1 VYLSE
6 RRGLRLFTL
15 CILYVAQGLPYGFV
29 TVTLAA
35 YLKEN
40 HLGKAELATL
50 LAMTTLPWS
59 FKWCWGPVVDYFQ
72 IPSLGRRRPWIL
84 FSQLMMFLSM
94 GCVLFVP
101 DLVADIRS
109 LIVIVCIHNV
119 FGAMQDVSVDAL
131 AVDLLTEHE
140 RGTAN
145 GFMYGSSYFGTM
157 VGGAGLGLIVIHLGL
172 RTAVSVQLTILAS
185 IFIVPLLFRERPGD
199 RFIFPNWNVVKDE
212 GGASFLSLFA
222 EFAYAFRFPLTWLCA
237 LLALVVKIGMGVS
250 LTTSVSVF
258 IEHYGYTMEQYSL
271 VMGGAAVIC
280 GLSGSVL
287 GGVLADRIGA
297 SDLAFG
303 AATMLGIV
311 WCGFGL
317 LEAHWAQDHWISG
330 FLCLQE
336 FFMSALTVSL
346 FALFMG
352 VAVPGVAATQF
363 TAYMALLNL
372 STTFG
377 VKMAGYI
384 PETGEPGQIFIGMGL
399 FQVVPIAILLVIG
412 RIYAKRAAEKQGKKP
427 Q

>member
-1 VYLSE
+1 
-6 RRGLRLFTL
+6 
-15 CILYVAQGLPYGFV
+15 
-29 TVTLAA
+29 
-35 YLKEN
+35 
-40 HLGKAELATL
+40 
-50 LAMTTLPWS
+50 
-59 FKWCWGPVVDYFQ
+59 
-72 IPSLGRRRPWIL
+72 
-84 FSQLMMFLSM
+84 
-94 GCVLFVP
+94 
-101 DLVADIRS
+101 
-109 LIVIVCIHNV
+109 
-119 FGAMQDVSVDAL
+119 
-131 AVDLLTEHE
+131 
-140 RGTAN
+140 
-145 GFMYGSSYFGTM
+145 
-157 VGGAGLGLIVIHLGL
+157 
-172 RTAVSVQLTILAS
+172 
-185 IFIVPLLFRERPGD
+185 
-199 RFIFPNWNVVKDE
+199 
-212 GGASFLSLFA
+212 
-222 EFAYAFRFPLTWLCA
+222 
-237 LLALVVKIGMGVS
+237 MGVS

-352 VAVPGVAATQF
+352 VTVPGVAATQF